1 MQTELEKKLQQLLD
15 LENWKIQQL
24 LVVEE
29 VKKLSWICDN
39 IQRKVSEMKFGI
51 TLTYTSYFSPSQD
64 TFFNEE
70 TWGNIW
76 SMSDEDGFE
85 DLQLFSLRILSD
97 HFEIVMHMN
106 ENGIAWWKTHVGGN
120 SSPIMFDSLKEISE
134 NRNRL
139 FNCYLLITDTPYLF
153 NEDGIEEFQ
162 RGCDKDLK
170 AGISREEILIGIIMK
185 GDYWKKLFA
194 EETGLA
200 F

>member
-134 NRNRL
+134 TEYWLDLLHATNYLSQNDFKTLTKECLDIR
-139 FNCYLLITDTPYLF
+139 FLLIAIIKKA
-153 NEDGIEEFQ
+153 IEN
-162 RGCDKDLK
+162 L
-170 AGISREEILIGIIMK
+170 
-185 GDYWKKLFA
+185 KKLKPKKVS
-194 EETGLA
+194 ET
-200 F
+200 